1 MLAGRS
7 DDCARAVATP
17 GTVDALLR
25 ACAPRAAERR
35 SCPSVLGLLCADGL
49 RMHKRCKSERRRRS
63 RARARVGARRYRRK
77 SARGPDEEECVENL
91 FQALASALTGAPATA
106 VPAFVEA
113 EGCELMLR
121 CVQEQRAAAACAL
134 RVLAAALAPP
144 LADERSE
151 ATGAARRVV
160 SAGGLK
166 VLFPALAGRGAA
178 RGAVVSDGGPRGA
191 SRSAKL
197 KRKRRRADEQRDLD
211 EHVVSCVA
219 WLCVYGDDGGAPDAA
234 KSRLLRKFLERDAE
248 KCRSL
253 LDRYLSYRT
262 DVTAA
267 DAEGRAEDAAAPDP
281 GLARL
286 ARALSAG
293 LDPARARPL
302 GLSKL
307 RQNVAEIV
315 QERPRRA
322 RNLSTVG
329 YRAGLSGLRLAAAGL
344 AFCCVHSPAARA
356 HVSSGLKAA
365 GAPAAELANALAA
378 FADDVGDETEA
389 AKTRSATLR
398 GWAGAIAA
406 LEGGG
411 GAGGTAAS

>member
-1 MLAGRS
+1 MR
-7 DDCARAVATP
+7 P
-17 GTVDALLR
+17 GTAR
-25 ACAPRAAERR
+25 
-35 SCPSVLGLLCADGL
+35 GGGL
-49 RMHKRCKSERRRRS
+49 RSPGPRR
-63 RARARVGARRYRRK
+63 RARAAVGRRAVRGDGRRSKSRLRRRPQGAVSGARG
-77 SARGPDEEECVENL
+77 ARGGPGRRRL
-91 FQALASALTGAPATA
+91 GRRP
-106 VPAFVEA
+106 
-113 EGCELMLR
+113 
-121 CVQEQRAAAACAL
+121 
-134 RVLAAALAPP
+134 
-144 LADERSE
+144 
-151 ATGAARRVV
+151 ARRVPFRE
-160 SAGGLK
+160 AQAEA
-166 VLFPALAGRGAA
+166 PA
-178 RGAVVSDGGPRGA
+178 
-191 SRSAKL
+191 
-197 KRKRRRADEQRDLD
+197 RRRA
-211 EHVVSCVA
+211 A
-219 WLCVYGDDGGAPDAA
+219 G
-234 KSRLLRKFLERDAE
+234 SRRARRL
-248 KCRSL
+248 RSL